1 MKNMFFLT
9 IVVAILHACGN
20 KVDKLPPTFST
31 ADIRIAVA
39 GCDTTIISQS
49 DEWTFGDCLLL
60 DNQTTNYPQ
69 CEEVFSNS
77 EPPAKT
83 PGICSD
89 KVLTVKYDFLSE
101 KFEPVQITGSWFKL
115 TKKSLQEANIVV
127 SPNLSGK
134 PRTLKI
140 TVDRGGTTIA
150 VSQSGY

>member
-1 MKNMFFLT
+1 MLFLM
-9 IVVAILHACGN
+9 IVVAILYSCGD
-20 KVDKLPPTFST
+20 KVDKLPHTFST
-31 ADIRIAVA
+31 IDIGIDVA

-49 DEWTFGDCLLL
+49 DEWTFGDCLIL
-60 DNQTTNYPQ
+60 DNQTTNYLQ
-69 CEEVFSNS
+69 CQEVFSNS

-83 PGICSD
+83 PGICSN
-89 KVLTVKYDFLSE
+89 KVLTIKYDFLSE

-115 TKKSLQEANIVV
+115 TKKSLREANIVV

-150 VSQSGY
+150 VFQSTY